1 MNTVLVSMDLI
12 RTSIDNRS
20 LDELE
25 CKRCESCLYIHQ
37 PDEQLVDR
45 LIGTCPDC
53 FAWYL
58 IDAEKGIMA
67 LLPDEADLRDAE

>member
-1 MNTVLVSMDLI
+1 MNTVFVSLDLI
-12 RTSIDNRS
+12 RTAFGGRS
-20 LDELE
+20 LDDLE
-25 CKRCESCLYIHQ
+25 CSRCESALHIHQ

-53 FAWYL
+53 HAWYL

-67 LLPDEADLRDAE
+67 LLPDETDLRDS

>member
-1 MNTVLVSMDLI
+1 MNTVFVSLDLI
-12 RTSIDNRS
+12 RTSLGGRS

-25 CKRCESCLYIHQ
+25 CSRCESSLHIHQ

-53 FAWYL
+53 LAWYL
-58 IDAEKGIMA
+58 IDASTGLMA
-67 LLPDEADLRDAE
+67 LLPDETDLRNP